1 MSTKKNSLSEKC
13 GKGQISQQ
21 QKIMLTRWKKKVFA
35 FIVEKDF
42 RNLSIKYVHAS
53 RSLPL
58 EMLATHFVQLYIATS
73 NLLKINKSQ
82 QSATKAVGHFVDLLS
97 AGYTVVLFLK

>member
-1 MSTKKNSLSEKC
+1 MWKGPNFSTAKNNANPLE
-13 GKGQISQQ
+13 
-21 QKIMLTRWKKKVFA
+21 KKKAFA

-82 QSATKAVGHFVDLLS
+82 QSATKAQSGTL
-97 AGYTVVLFLK
+97 